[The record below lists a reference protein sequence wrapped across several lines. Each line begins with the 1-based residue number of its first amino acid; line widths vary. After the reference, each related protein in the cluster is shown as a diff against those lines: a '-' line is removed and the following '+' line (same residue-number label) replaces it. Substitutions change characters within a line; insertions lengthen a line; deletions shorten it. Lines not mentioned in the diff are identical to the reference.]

1 MGVSN
6 LDELKLDKT
15 AKIASADAEAAA
27 GAAPDAAEFLA
38 VVTLVNE
45 IKTKLNA
52 IFQA

>member
-1 MGVSN
+1 MGVTN

-15 AKIASADAEAAA
+15 AKVAAADATAAA
-27 GAAPDAAEFLA
+27 GAAPTKEEFDA

-52 IFQA
+52 IFQV